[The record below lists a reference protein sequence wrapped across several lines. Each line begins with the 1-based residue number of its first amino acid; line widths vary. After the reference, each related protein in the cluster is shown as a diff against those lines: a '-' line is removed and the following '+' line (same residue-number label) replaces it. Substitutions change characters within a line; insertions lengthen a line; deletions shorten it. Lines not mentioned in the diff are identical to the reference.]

1 MYRILIADDE
11 GIMVESLREII
22 ARAYGE
28 RVEIATAKTGRTAI
42 EQAENFHP
50 DIVFMD
56 IQMPGINGIAAI
68 REIRTFNT
76 SCLFYVV
83 SAYDKFDYAQDAI
96 SLGVEKY
103 IMKPVSRSMILE
115 TVEDAMRKVDRIR
128 EKRSDQLKIQE
139 KLETIIPVVENGFVT
154 GMLLSDDLQDEEYYR
169 ELLEIHEKEAYVE
182 VIRFGE
188 ETPGSGPLSPVEC
201 RVKAQENYMQ
211 IRSVIKSFQRCII
224 GPVMSDC
231 IVVVVPH
238 EDETVTYDER
248 IEAINNMRSLLQRL
262 GEMLSLR
269 FRAGIGRIC
278 RFADLRMSYQEAV
291 NALRDSRARVVHI
304 EDISAHGV
312 YEDDYPI
319 ELERDTFTALSRGD
333 VAVVREKINVFCD
346 WMVRHD
352 PDDLDSMRLKALEI
366 VLRSE
371 HEAFNAGSVNYA
383 FDYRKDYLTQVNAL
397 KSSQE
402 IRNWFLDN
410 MTTLAGTIHNQAE
423 EKDETTVSK
432 ACKYIQENFR
442 RELSLDD
449 VSKEVN
455 VSPYYFSKLFKE
467 EVGENFIDYLTALRI
482 SNAKELLLRPV
493 LTIREAGLQSG
504 YADPNYFSRIFK
516 KHTGMTPREYRERNL
531 HKLLIDS
538 SLADG
543 MRGGEPS

>member
-11 GIMVESLREII
+11 GIMVESFKGVISRQFE
-22 ARAYGE
+22 GE
-28 RVEIATAKTGRTAI
+28 VEIATAKTGRTAI

-68 REIRTFNT
+68 REIRSFNS

-103 IMKPVSRSMILE
+103 IMKPLSRSMIIE
-115 TVEDAMRKVDRIR
+115 TVEEGMRKVDRIR
-128 EKRSDQLKIQE
+128 ERRSDQLKIQE
-139 KLETIIPVVENGFVT
+139 KLETILPVVENGFVT
-154 GMLLSDDLQDEEYYR
+154 GMLLSDDIQDEEYYR
-169 ELLEIHEKEAYVE
+169 DLLEIREKDAYVE
-182 VIRFGE
+182 VIRFGRE
-188 ETPGSGPLSPVEC
+188 DPENGILTPVES

-224 GPVMSDC
+224 GPVMSDR

-238 EDETVTYDER
+238 DDETVTYDER
-248 IEAINNMRSLLQRL
+248 IEAINSMRSLLQRL
-262 GEMLSLR
+262 SEMLSMR
-269 FRAGIGRIC
+269 FRAGIGRIR
-278 RFADLRMSYQEAV
+278 RFADLRISYTEAV

-319 ELERDTFTALSRGD
+319 ELERDTFTALSKGD
-333 VAVVREKINVFCD
+333 VPAVREKVNVFCD

-352 PDDLDSMRLKALEI
+352 PEDLDSIRLKALEI

-397 KSSQE
+397 KSVEE
-402 IRNWFLDN
+402 IRSWFVDN
-410 MTTLAGTIHNQAE
+410 MTSITGTIHNHAE
-423 EKDETTVSK
+423 EKDESTVSR
-432 ACKYIQENFR
+432 ACKFIQENFR

-467 EVGENFIDYLTALRI
+467 EVGENFIEYLTALRI
-482 SNAKELLLRPV
+482 NNAKELLKRPP
-493 LTIREAGLQSG
+493 LSIREAGLQSG

-516 KHTGMTPREYRERNL
+516 KQTGMTPREYREQN
-531 HKLLIDS
+531 I
-538 SLADG
+538 
-543 MRGGEPS
+543 

>member
-11 GIMVESLREII
+11 GIMVESLKEII
-22 ARAYGE
+22 SRQFQDE
-28 RVEIATAKTGRTAI
+28 VEIATAKTGRTAI

-68 REIRTFNT
+68 REIRSFNS

-83 SAYDKFDYAQDAI
+83 SAFDKFDYAQDAI
-96 SLGVEKY
+96 SLGVEQY
-103 IMKPVSRSMILE
+103 IMKPVSRDVVIR
-115 TVEDAMRKVDRIR
+115 TVEDGMRKVDRIR
-128 EKRSDQLKIQE
+128 ERRSDQLKIQE

-154 GMLLSDDLQDEEYYR
+154 GMLLSDDMQDEEYYR
-169 ELLEIHEKEAYVE
+169 QLLEIREKDAYVE
-182 VIRFGE
+182 VIWFGSSNPE
-188 ETPGSGPLSPVEC
+188 DGLLSPVES

-224 GPVMSDC
+224 GPVMSDR

-238 EDETVTYDER
+238 EDETITYDER

-262 GEMLSLR
+262 SQMLSMR

-278 RFADLRMSYQEAV
+278 RFADLRLSYLEAV

-304 EDISAHGV
+304 EDISERGV
-312 YEDDYPI
+312 LEDDYPV
-319 ELERDTFTALSRGD
+319 ELERDAFTALSRGD
-333 VAVVREKINVFCD
+333 VAAVREKVSLFCD

-352 PDDLDSMRLKALEI
+352 PDDLDSMRLKALEL

-371 HEAFNAGSVNYA
+371 HDAFTAGSVNYA

-397 KSSQE
+397 KNAME
-402 IRNWFLDN
+402 IREWFLDN
-410 MTTLAGTIHNQAE
+410 MTSIAGTIHNQAE
-423 EKDETTVSK
+423 EKDESTVSR
-432 ACKYIQENFR
+432 ACKYIQENFQ

-467 EVGENFIDYLTALRI
+467 EVGENFIEYLTALRI
-482 SNAKELLLRPV
+482 SNAKMLLKRPV
-493 LTIREAGLQSG
+493 ISIREAGLQSG

-516 KHTGMTPREYRERNL
+516 KQTGMTPREYREQ
-531 HKLLIDS
+531 
-538 SLADG
+538 
-543 MRGGEPS
+543 E

>member
-22 ARAYGE
+22 SKQFGGE
-28 RVEIATAKTGRTAI
+28 VEIATAKTGRTAI
-42 EQAENFHP
+42 EQAEHFHP

-68 REIRTFNT
+68 REIRSFNA

-103 IMKPVSRSMILE
+103 IMKPVSRDLIIR
-115 TVEDAMRKVDRIR
+115 TVEDGMRKVDSFR

-139 KLETIIPVVENGFVT
+139 KLETILPVVENGFVT
-154 GMLLSDDLQDEEYYR
+154 GMLLSDDMQDEEYYR
-169 ELLEIHEKEAYVE
+169 QLLEITEKDAYVE
-182 VIRFGE
+182 VIWFGSE
-188 ETPGSGPLSPVEC
+188 HPDGGLLSPVES

-224 GPVMSDC
+224 GPVMSDR
-231 IVVVVPH
+231 IGVVVPH
-238 EDETVTYDER
+238 EDESITYDER

-262 GEMLSLR
+262 GQMLSMR
-269 FRAGIGRIC
+269 VRAGIGKIC
-278 RFADLRMSYQEAV
+278 RFADLRMSYLDAV
-291 NALRDSRARVVHI
+291 KALRDSRARVVHI

-319 ELERDTFTALSRGD
+319 DLERDIFSSLSRGD
-333 VAVVREKINVFCD
+333 AASVREKANLFFS

-352 PDDLDSMRLKALEI
+352 PDDLDSMRLKVLEL

-371 HEAFNAGSVNYA
+371 REAFKAGSVNYA

-397 KSSQE
+397 TDSSR
-402 IRNWFLDN
+402 IRDWFLDN
-410 MTTLAGTIHNQAE
+410 MTSIAGAIHNQAE
-423 EKDETTVSK
+423 EKDESTVTR

-482 SNAKELLLRPV
+482 SNAKELLMRPV
-493 LTIREAGLQSG
+493 LSVREAGLQSG

-516 KHTGMTPREYRERNL
+516 KHTGMTPREWREQNL
-531 HKLLIDS
+531 
-538 SLADG
+538 
-543 MRGGEPS
+543 

>member
-22 ARAYGE
+22 LRQYKE
-28 RVEIATAKTGRTAI
+28 VVEIATAKTGRTAI

-68 REIRTFNT
+68 REIRSFNS
-76 SCLFYVV
+76 SCLFYVI

-103 IMKPVSRSMILE
+103 IMKPVSRDVIIR
-115 TVEDAMRKVDRIR
+115 TVSDAMEKVDRIR

-139 KLETIIPVVENGFVT
+139 KLETILPVVENGFVT

-169 ELLEIHEKEAYVE
+169 QLLEIREKDAYVE
-182 VIRFGE
+182 VIWFGPKKE
-188 ETPGSGPLSPVEC
+188 QEQDQMLSPVES

-211 IRSVIKSFQRCII
+211 IRSAIKSFQRCII
-224 GPVMSDC
+224 GPVMSDR
-231 IVVVVPH
+231 IVIVVPH
-238 EDETVTYDER
+238 EDETITYDER
-248 IEAINNMRSLLQRL
+248 IESINNMRSLLQRL
-262 GEMLSLR
+262 SEMLSIR
-269 FRAGIGRIC
+269 VRAGIGKIC
-278 RFADLRMSYQEAV
+278 RFADLRMSYLEAV
-291 NALRDSRARVVHI
+291 QALRDSRARVVHI
-304 EDISAHGV
+304 EDISEHGV

-333 VAVVREKINVFCD
+333 VAGVQEKANVFFD
-346 WMVRHD
+346 WMERHD
-352 PDDLDSMRLKALEI
+352 PMDLDSMRLKVLEL

-371 HEAFNAGSVNYA
+371 HDAFAAGSVNYA
-383 FDYRKDYLTQVNAL
+383 FDYRKDYLTQVNTL
-397 KSSQE
+397 QDTRQ
-402 IRNWFLDN
+402 IRDWFLDH
-410 MTTLAGTIHNQAE
+410 MTSIAGTIHNQAE
-423 EKDETTVSK
+423 EKDESTVAR

-467 EVGENFIDYLTALRI
+467 EIGENFIDYLTALRI
-482 SNAKELLLRPV
+482 GNAKELLRRPV
-493 LTIREAGLQSG
+493 LSVREAGLQSG

-531 HKLLIDS
+531 
-538 SLADG
+538 
-543 MRGGEPS
+543 

>member
-11 GIMVESLREII
+11 GIMVESLKEII
-22 ARAYGE
+22 LKEYGD
-28 RVEIATAKTGRTAI
+28 RVEIAVAKTGRTAI

-68 REIRTFNT
+68 REIRSFNAA
-76 SCLFYVV
+76 CLFYVI
-83 SAYDKFDYAQDAI
+83 SAYDKFDYAKEAI

-115 TVEDAMRKVDRIR
+115 TVKDGMQKVDHLR
-128 EKRSDQLKIQE
+128 ERRSDQLKIQE

-154 GMLLSDDLQDEEYYR
+154 GMLLSEDMQDVEYYR
-169 ELLEIHEKEAYVE
+169 QLLEITEKEAYVE
-182 VIRFGE
+182 VIRFGAE
-188 ETPGSGPLSPVEC
+188 NPGSGLLSPVES
-201 RVKAQENYMQ
+201 RVVAQENYMQ

-224 GPVMSDC
+224 GPVMSDS

-238 EDETVTYDER
+238 DDETVTYDER
-248 IEAINNMRSLLQRL
+248 IEAINNTRALLIRL
-262 GEMLSLR
+262 GEMLSLK
-269 FRAGIGRIC
+269 FRAGIGRIY
-278 RFADLRMSYQEAV
+278 RFTDLRMSYQEAT

-304 EDISAHGV
+304 EDISARGV

-319 ELERDTFTALSRGD
+319 DLERDIFAALSRGD
-333 VAVVREKINVFCD
+333 VSAMREKLEMFFD

-352 PDDLDSMRLKALEI
+352 PEDLDSIRLKSLEMVI
-366 VLRSE
+366 RSE
-371 HEAFNAGSVNYA
+371 HEAFMAGAVNYA
-383 FDYRKDYLTQVNAL
+383 YDYRKDYLTAINSLGDAQA
-397 KSSQE
+397 

-410 MTTLAGTIHNQAE
+410 MIAITAAVQNGGIQENE
-423 EKDETTVSK
+423 STVSR

-442 RELSLDD
+442 KELSLDD

-467 EVGENFIDYLTALRI
+467 EVGENFIDYLTELRI
-482 SNAKELLLRPV
+482 NNAKELLRRPV
-493 LTIREAGLQSG
+493 LSIREAGMQSG

-516 KHTGMTPREYRERNL
+516 KHTGMTPREYREQNL
-531 HKLLIDS
+531 
-538 SLADG
+538 
-543 MRGGEPS
+543 

>member
-22 ARAYGE
+22 SRQFGE
-28 RVEIATAKTGRTAI
+28 EVEIQTAKTGRTAI
-42 EQAENFHP
+42 EQAEHFHP

-68 REIRTFNT
+68 REIRSFNT
-76 SCLFYVV
+76 SCLFYVI

-103 IMKPVSRSMILE
+103 IMKPVSRDVIIR
-115 TVEDAMRKVDRIR
+115 TVEDGMRKVDGIR

-139 KLETIIPVVENGFVT
+139 KLETILPVVENGFVT
-154 GMLLSDDLQDEEYYR
+154 GMLLSDDMQDVEYYR
-169 ELLEIHEKEAYVE
+169 QLMEIREKNAYVE
-182 VIRFGE
+182 VIWFGSQN
-188 ETPGSGPLSPVEC
+188 PDSGLLSPVES
-201 RVKAQENYMQ
+201 RVKAQEYYMQ

-224 GPVMSDC
+224 GPVMSDR

-262 GEMLSLR
+262 SQMLLMR

-278 RFADLRMSYQEAV
+278 RFADLRMSYLEAV
-291 NALRDSRARVVHI
+291 QALRDSRARVVHI

-319 ELERDTFTALSRGD
+319 ELERDTFTSLSRGD
-333 VAVVREKINVFCD
+333 VAAVREKANVFFD
-346 WMVRHD
+346 WMERHA
-352 PDDLDSMRLKALEI
+352 PEDLDSMRLKVLEL

-371 HEAFNAGSVNYA
+371 YDAFAAGSVNYA
-383 FDYRKDYLTQVNAL
+383 FDYRKDYITQVNAL
-397 KSSQE
+397 QDTRQ
-402 IRNWFLDN
+402 IRDWFLDH
-410 MTTLAGTIHNQAE
+410 MTSIAGTIHDQAE
-423 EKDETTVSK
+423 EKDESTVAR

-482 SNAKELLLRPV
+482 GNAKELLKRPPLSV
-493 LTIREAGLQSG
+493 REAGLQSG
-504 YADPNYFSRIFK
+504 YPDPNYFSRIFK
-516 KHTGMTPREYRERNL
+516 KHTGMTPREYREQNL
-531 HKLLIDS
+531 
-538 SLADG
+538 
-543 MRGGEPS
+543 

>member
-11 GIMVESLREII
+11 GIMVESLRAII
-22 ARAYGE
+22 SRQFQDE
-28 RVEIATAKTGRTAI
+28 VEIATAKTGRTAI
-42 EQAENFHP
+42 EQAEHFHP

-68 REIRTFNT
+68 REIRSFNT

-96 SLGVEKY
+96 ALGVEQY
-103 IMKPVSRSMILE
+103 IMKPVSRDVIIR
-115 TVEDAMRKVDRIR
+115 TVEQAMEKVDGIR

-139 KLETIIPVVENGFVT
+139 KLETILPVVENGFVT
-154 GMLLSDDLQDEEYYR
+154 GMLLSDDMQDVEYYR
-169 ELLEIHEKEAYVE
+169 QLLEIREKDAYVE
-182 VIRFGE
+182 VIWFGAQNPE
-188 ETPGSGPLSPVEC
+188 EGFLSPVES

-211 IRSVIKSFQRCII
+211 IRSVIKSFLRCII
-224 GPVMSDC
+224 GPVLSDR

-238 EDETVTYDER
+238 EDETMTYDER
-248 IEAINNMRSLLQRL
+248 IEAINSMRSLLQRL
-262 GEMLSLR
+262 SQMLSMR
-269 FRAGIGRIC
+269 VRAGIGRIC
-278 RFADLRMSYQEAV
+278 RFADLRMSYMEAV
-291 NALRDSRARVVHI
+291 QALRDSRARVVHI

-319 ELERDTFTALSRGD
+319 ELERDTFTALTRGD
-333 VAVVREKINVFCD
+333 VAAVREKVNIFFD
-346 WMVRHD
+346 WMERHD
-352 PDDLDSMRLKALEI
+352 PEDLDSMRLKALEL

-371 HEAFNAGSVNYA
+371 YEAFAAGSVNYA

-397 KSSQE
+397 AGVRQ
-402 IRNWFLDN
+402 IREWFVDK
-410 MTTLAGTIHNQAE
+410 MTSIAGTIRNQAE
-423 EKDETTVSK
+423 EKDESTVTR

-467 EVGENFIDYLTALRI
+467 EIGENFIDYLTGLRI
-482 SNAKELLLRPV
+482 RNAKELLKRPV
-493 LTIREAGLQSG
+493 LSIREAGLQSG

-516 KHTGMTPREYRERNL
+516 KQTGMTPREYREQTL
-531 HKLLIDS
+531 
-538 SLADG
+538 
-543 MRGGEPS
+543 

>member
-11 GIMVESLREII
+11 GIMVESLKEII
-22 ARAYGE
+22 LRQFPQN
-28 RVEIATAKTGRTAI
+28 VEIAVAKTGRTAI
-42 EQAENFHP
+42 EQAETFHP

-68 REIRTFNT
+68 REIRSFNT
-76 SCLFYVV
+76 SCLFYVI

-96 SLGVEKY
+96 ALGVEKY
-103 IMKPVSRSMILE
+103 IMKPVSRSLIIQ
-115 TVEDAMRKVDRIR
+115 TVTDAMQKVDRLR

-154 GMLLSDDLQDEEYYR
+154 GMLLSDDMQDEEYYR
-169 ELLEIHEKEAYVE
+169 NLLEITEKDAYVE
-182 VIRFGE
+182 VIQFGTE
-188 ETPGSGPLSPVEC
+188 DPSGGLLSSVES
-201 RVKAQENYMQ
+201 RVKAQDNYMQ

-224 GPVMSDC
+224 GPVMSDR
-231 IVVVVPH
+231 IVLVVPH

-262 GEMLSLR
+262 SQMLSMR
-269 FRAGIGRIC
+269 VRAGIGRIC
-278 RFADLRMSYQEAV
+278 RFADLRMSYMEAV

-304 EDISAHGV
+304 EDISAHGI

-319 ELERDTFTALSRGD
+319 ELERDAFTALSRGD
-333 VAVVREKINVFCD
+333 VPAVREKVNLFCD
-346 WMVRHD
+346 WMIRHD
-352 PDDLDSMRLKALEI
+352 PEDLDSMRLKALEI

-397 KSSQE
+397 QSAEK
-402 IRNWFLDN
+402 IRSWFVDN
-410 MTTLAGTIHNQAE
+410 MTAITGSIHNQAE
-423 EKDETTVSK
+423 EKDESTVSR
-432 ACKYIQENFR
+432 ACKFIQENFR

-467 EVGENFIDYLTALRI
+467 EIGENFIDYLTSLRI
-482 SNAKELLLRPV
+482 HNAKELLRRPV
-493 LTIREAGLQSG
+493 LSIREAGLQSG

-516 KHTGMTPREYRERNL
+516 KQTGMTPREYREQNL
-531 HKLLIDS
+531 
-538 SLADG
+538 
-543 MRGGEPS
+543 

>member
-22 ARAYGE
+22 SREYGE
-28 RVEIATAKTGRTAI
+28 KVEIATAKSGRTAI
-42 EQAENFHP
+42 EQAESFHP

-68 REIRTFNT
+68 REIRSFNS
-76 SCLFYVV
+76 SCLFYVI
-83 SAYDKFDYAQDAI
+83 SAYDKFDYAKDAI

-103 IMKPVSRSMILE
+103 IMKPVSRSLILQ
-115 TVEDAMRKVDRIR
+115 TVQSAMQKVDRIR
-128 EKRSDQLKIQE
+128 ERRSDQLKIQE

-154 GMLLSDDLQDEEYYR
+154 GMLLSDDMQDEEYYR
-169 ELLEIHEKEAYVE
+169 QLLEIREKEAYVE

-188 ETPGSGPLSPVEC
+188 EETEDGPLSPVES
-201 RVKAQENYMQ
+201 RVKAQENYLQ

-224 GPVMSDC
+224 GPVMSDR
-231 IVVVVPH
+231 IVLVVPH
-238 EDETVTYDER
+238 EDETLTYDER
-248 IEAINNMRSLLQRL
+248 IEAINNMRALLIRL
-262 GEMLSLR
+262 SEMLSMR

-319 ELERDTFTALSRGD
+319 ELERDAFTALARGD
-333 VAVVREKINVFCD
+333 VAVVREKIGEFCD

-352 PDDLDSMRLKALEI
+352 PNDLDSMRLKALEI

-383 FDYRKDYLTQVNAL
+383 FDFRKDYLTQIIGL
-397 KSSQE
+397 KSAQE
-402 IRNWFLDN
+402 IRNWFLDH
-410 MTTLAGTIHNQAE
+410 MTSVTGTIHNQAE
-423 EKDETTVSK
+423 EKDESTVSR

-467 EVGENFIDYLTALRI
+467 EIGENFIDYLTSLRI
-482 SNAKELLLRPV
+482 RNAKELLGRPV

-504 YADPNYFSRIFK
+504 YADPNYFSPIFK
-516 KHTGMTPREYRERNL
+516 KQTGMTPREYREQNL
-531 HKLLIDS
+531 
-538 SLADG
+538 
-543 MRGGEPS
+543 

>member
-11 GIMVESLREII
+11 GIMVESLKEII
-22 ARAYGE
+22 SREYGQS
-28 RVEIATAKTGRTAI
+28 VEIATAKTGRTAI
-42 EQAENFHP
+42 EQAESFHP

-68 REIRTFNT
+68 REIRSFNS
-76 SCLFYVV
+76 SCLFYVI
-83 SAYDKFDYAQDAI
+83 SAYDKFDYAKDAI

-103 IMKPVSRSMILE
+103 IMKPVSRSMILQ
-115 TVEDAMRKVDRIR
+115 TVEDAMKKVDGIR

-154 GMLLSDDLQDEEYYR
+154 GMLLSDDMQEEEYYR
-169 ELLEIHEKEAYVE
+169 ELLEIREKDAYVE

-188 ETPGSGPLSPVEC
+188 ENPGMGPLSPVES

-231 IVVVVPH
+231 IILVVPH
-238 EDETVTYDER
+238 NDETVTYDER

-262 GEMLSLR
+262 DEMLPLR
-269 FRAGIGRIC
+269 FRAGIGRTC
-278 RFADLRMSYQEAV
+278 RFKDLRMSYQEAV

-304 EDISAHGV
+304 EDISAHGI

-333 VAVVREKINVFCD
+333 VAQVRENVNTFCD

-366 VLRSE
+366 VLRCE

-397 KSSQE
+397 RSSPE
-402 IRNWFLDN
+402 IRSWFLDN
-410 MTTLAGTIHNQAE
+410 MTTIAGTIHNQAE

-432 ACKYIQENFR
+432 ACKFIQENFR
-442 RELSLDD
+442 KELSLDD

-467 EVGENFIDYLTALRI
+467 EVGENFIDYLTKLRI
-482 SNAKELLLRPV
+482 RNAKELLLRPV

-516 KHTGMTPREYRERNL
+516 KHTGMTPREYREQN
-531 HKLLIDS
+531 I
-538 SLADG
+538 
-543 MRGGEPS
+543 